1 MQCSPKFGIMEY
13 FFPIELYLTKKR
25 FVKIL
30 IFPSLFPHNV
40 VFISLFDRDRFKE
53 DIKVKKK
60 VVVQIKGKQVI
71 RKEDIK
77 ERR

>member
-1 MQCSPKFGIMEY
+1 
-13 FFPIELYLTKKR
+13 
-25 FVKIL
+25 
-30 IFPSLFPHNV
+30 
-40 VFISLFDRDRFKE
+40 LFDRDRFKE